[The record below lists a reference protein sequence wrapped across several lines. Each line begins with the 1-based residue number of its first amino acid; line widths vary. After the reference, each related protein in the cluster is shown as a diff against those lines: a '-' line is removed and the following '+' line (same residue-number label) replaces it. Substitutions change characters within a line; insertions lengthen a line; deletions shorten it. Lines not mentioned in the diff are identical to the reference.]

1 MARHYIF
8 ADESGN
14 FDFSRAPG
22 ASKYFSVGTILLP
35 GDNAVEALQR
45 DLLKLQVDLGWQNV
59 GSEGAFHASEDRQA
73 VRDEVFKVLQ
83 RHTFRA
89 DVTLLEKSKA
99 QPHTRVD
106 DPTFFQYAWYYHF
119 KYLAPIVTGKD
130 DELMVTASAVGTKKL
145 RGAFRA
151 AVESVVQQCA
161 WQVSPR
167 LRFVPAETDPC
178 LQAAD
183 YMLWAVM
190 RWWNGGDD
198 RALVPVRS
206 KVRTQFDLFE
216 WGKKHW
222 Y

>member
-14 FDFSRAPG
+14 FDFTRGPG
-22 ASKYFSVGTILLP
+22 ASKYFSVGTVLLS
-35 GDNAVEALQR
+35 GDAAVTALQQ

-59 GSEGAFHASEDRQA
+59 ALDSAFHASEDRQA

-83 RHTFRA
+83 RHTFRT

-119 KYLAPIVTGKD
+119 KYLAPNVTGKD

-151 AVESVVQQCA
+151 AIQRVVEQCA

-167 LRFVPAETDPC
+167 IRFLPADTDPC

-190 RWWNGGDD
+190 RSWDRGDD

-206 KVRTQFDLFE
+206 KVRSQFDVFE
-216 WGKKHW
+216 RGNKHW